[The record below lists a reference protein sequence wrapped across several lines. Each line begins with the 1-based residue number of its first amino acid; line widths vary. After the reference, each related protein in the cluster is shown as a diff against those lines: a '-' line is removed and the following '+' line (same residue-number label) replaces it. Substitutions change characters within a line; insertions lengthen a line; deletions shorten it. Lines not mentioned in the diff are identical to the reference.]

1 MKIYFIRHGEA
12 EIYADDDFK
21 RKLTTLGRRKLEVS
35 FTAFANNLKDKRSFK
50 IYSSPLERAKE
61 TAEILAKHL
70 DSKYEIKDYLAGARI
85 KDILKTLDENDNYI
99 FVSHEPF
106 ISNWIYQLTGEM
118 KIISRGSIN
127 LVEIASKDFELRLKN
142 IWKYSYYLIN
152 LI

>member
-21 RKLTTLGRRKLEVS
+21 RRLTTVGKRKLEEA
-35 FTAFANNLKDKRSFK
+35 FKAFANNLKDKRSFK

-70 DSKYEIKDYLAGARI
+70 DSNFEVKDYLAGGRI
-85 KDILKTLDENDNYI
+85 KDIFKTLDPDENYI

-106 ISNWIYQLTGEM
+106 ISNWIYHLTGDM

-127 LVEIASKDFELRLKN
+127 LVDLDPKEFIE
-142 IWKYSYYLIN
+142 
-152 LI
+152 